1 MSTLLLK
8 LGTLLL
14 SIFLFLLGYNF
25 IFNTEKTLS
34 KFTYHNNWSEEFNI
48 ILAKISGIFTIIVA
62 SIMFGALVFLL
73 IFR

>member
-1 MSTLLLK
+1 MLETI
-8 LGTLLL
+8 GTLFV
-14 SIFLFLLGYNF
+14 SVFLFLLGYNF

-48 ILAKISGIFTIIVA
+48 IWAKIGGFFIIIFA
-62 SIMFGALVFLL
+62 SIMLFLL